1 MVVFLFFYHP
11 YQRVVYHDK
20 VEEDGEMLPNKN
32 QFNNDDALA
41 NLEDLEALNTVGS
54 ALLLTLGNLA
64 GIVTFMYARWIG
76 SFFLAYSILLS
87 VIVSFFYHLCQTTHE
102 CFQLPLTTWVSS
114 DHFTAT
120 SMMGLLLLT
129 LINVRTVC
137 QLIHKRRII
146 RTVPQS
152 NTTDAPIKRSAC
164 AVIER
169 IACEPLYKRLAE
181 EELDLCECGQEMS
194 DHFGHTQIEENLI
207 YDEWTSASVV
217 AIYVITA
224 VAVYAH
230 PFSYAAFNIVIASC
244 VIAGFFYILLIN
256 EGEPKNF
263 VGRISWPELLIS
275 IILSLIGLIAYV
287 LDSYVEYMWLHSLWH
302 VAIYLG
308 IMFLLAGTMKSVN
321 GWFPL
326 VTCSCCCSQSCE

>member
-1 MVVFLFFYHP
+1 
-11 YQRVVYHDK
+11 
-20 VEEDGEMLPNKN
+20 MLPLKN
-32 QFNNDDALA
+32 ELNNEDALA
-41 NLEDLEALNTVGS
+41 NVEDLLALNTVGA
-54 ALLLTLGNLA
+54 ALLLVLGNLA

-76 SFFLAYSILLS
+76 SFFLAYAILLS

-102 CFQLPLTTWVSS
+102 CFQLPLTKWVST

-129 LINVRTVC
+129 FINVRTVC
-137 QLIHKRRII
+137 QLIHKRRIL

-152 NTTDAPIKRSAC
+152 NTTDAVTTPIKRSAC
-164 AVIER
+164 QVIER
-169 IACEPLYKRLAE
+169 IACESHYERIPE

-217 AIYVITA
+217 TLYVITA
-224 VAVYAH
+224 IAVYAH

-244 VIAGFFYILLIN
+244 VIAGFFYILLIK

-263 VGRISWPELLIS
+263 VGRISWPELIIS
-275 IILSLIGLIAYV
+275 IVLSLIGLTAYV

-326 VTCSCCCSQSCE
+326 VTCSSCCSSTCE

>member
-1 MVVFLFFYHP
+1 
-11 YQRVVYHDK
+11 
-20 VEEDGEMLPNKN
+20 MLPLKN
-32 QFNNDDALA
+32 ALNNEDALA
-41 NLEDLEALNTVGS
+41 DLEALEALNTVGS

-64 GIVTFMYARWIG
+64 GVVTFMYARWIG
-76 SFFLAYSILLS
+76 SFFLAYAILLS
-87 VIVSFFYHLCQTTHE
+87 VVVSFFYHLCQTTHE
-102 CFQLPLTTWVSS
+102 CFQLPLTKWVST

-129 LINVRTVC
+129 FINVRTVC

-152 NTTDAPIKRSAC
+152 NTTDPVTVTTTKRSAC

-169 IACEPLYKRLAE
+169 IACEAQYERVVE
-181 EELDLCECGQEMS
+181 EALCECGQEMG
-194 DHFGHTQIEENLI
+194 DHFPQIEENLI

-224 VAVYAH
+224 IAVYAH

-244 VIAGFFYILLIN
+244 VIAGFFYILLIK

-263 VGRISWPELLIS
+263 VGRISWPELIIS
-275 IILSLIGLIAYV
+275 IVLSLIGLTAYV

-326 VTCSCCCSQSCE
+326 VTCCSCHSDCE

>member
-1 MVVFLFFYHP
+1 
-11 YQRVVYHDK
+11 
-20 VEEDGEMLPNKN
+20 MLPLKN
-32 QFNNDDALA
+32 ELNNEDALA
-41 NLEDLEALNTVGS
+41 NLEDLLALNTVGA
-54 ALLLTLGNLA
+54 ALLLVLGNLA
-64 GIVTFMYARWIG
+64 GVVTFMYARWIG

-102 CFQLPLTTWVSS
+102 CFQIPLTKWVST

-152 NTTDAPIKRSAC
+152 NTTDAVTSPTKRSAC
-164 AVIER
+164 EVIER
-169 IACEPLYKRLAE
+169 IACESHYE
-181 EELDLCECGQEMS
+181 HVQEELDLCECGQEMS

-207 YDEWTSASVV
+207 YDEWSAASVV
-217 AIYVITA
+217 TIYVITA
-224 VAVYAH
+224 IAVYAH

-263 VGRISWPELLIS
+263 VGRISWPELIIS
-275 IILSLIGLIAYV
+275 IVLSLIGLTAYV

-326 VTCSCCCSQSCE
+326 VTCSCCSCHSDCE